1 MKKKLKIA
9 LCIFLCVAIVSGA
22 TVFILYQLKLKEYKN
37 MTINLP
43 ENFTYTAHTGCNGTE
58 DNSLESIEV
67 AVEHGAHIV
76 EFDIYY
82 NGTEFVL
89 SHDAPKGGEVTLREA
104 FLKLKEY
111 DGLRANVDVKDT
123 TEIGKVQT
131 LAEELEVLDRI
142 FFTGV
147 TIVDVGTV
155 SENCP
160 DIPYYL
166 NMEVIKPDENY
177 DNYLKAIIK
186 KVKDYGAIG
195 INFNKNAATA
205 ELVEAFHAEGL
216 LVSIWTVSNE
226 LEIYEILS
234 YRPDNITTR
243 RPDLLKEALAEVGE

>member
-1 MKKKLKIA
+1 
-9 LCIFLCVAIVSGA
+9 
-22 TVFILYQLKLKEYKN
+22 
-37 MTINLP
+37 MTIDLP
-43 ENFTYTAHTGCNGTE
+43 ENFTYTAHTGCNGTK
-58 DNSLESIEV
+58 DNSLESIEK
-67 AVEHGAHIV
+67 AVEFGADIV

-89 SHDAPKGGEVTLREA
+89 SHDAPVGGEVTLREA

-123 TEIGKVQT
+123 TEIGQVQT
-131 LAEELEVLDRI
+131 LAAETGVLDRI
-142 FFTGV
+142 FFTGI
-147 TIVDVGTV
+147 TTVDVNAV
-155 SENCP
+155 SVNCP

-166 NMEVIKPDENY
+166 NVELIKPEENY

-216 LVSIWTVSNE
+216 LVSIWTVNNE